1 MKRLKKLSYL
11 LGILMVTT
19 FLITSCN
26 KDDDPKPQTVT
37 IINKTG
43 SITLKSFR
51 VVFIN
56 GKGET
61 LTDRDYGTFNP
72 DDEVTAEIP
81 TGAEEYYMA
90 TKQNNSWFFSPDY
103 AISITTNKLTTDG
116 VGEWTSR

>member
-1 MKRLKKLSYL
+1 
-11 LGILMVTT
+11 MVT

-26 KDDDPKPQTVT
+26 KDDDDPQPQTVT
-37 IINKTG
+37 ITNKTG

-51 VVFIN
+51 VVFVN

-72 DDEVTAEIP
+72 DDEVSAEIP

-90 TKQNNSWFFSPDY
+90 TFLNSRWFFSPDY
-103 AISITTNKLTTDG
+103 SVSITTNKLTSDG
-116 VGEWTSR
+116 VGQWTTK